1 MQNNSFRYDING
13 LRAYAVILVVLFHFG
28 ITGFAAGFIGVDIFF
43 VISGFLMTSI
53 VIKNLEKENFSLLNF
68 YLARGIRIVPALF
81 VVSTILLILGWFLL
95 LTVDYKALAKHTLS
109 SINFF
114 SNIVYWRESGY
125 FDTDSHNKALLHTW
139 SLSVEWQF
147 YLVFPIIVALLYKIK
162 KSRNFLLTFF
172 ILGIIISLILSIIIT
187 AKSASAGFF
196 LLPTRAWEMLAGGL
210 IFFIPKEK
218 VPYKKPLEFIGFFLI
233 AISCYIFSTNTL
245 WPGYNAILPV
255 LGAFLILLAH
265 QQDSIFTKGSV
276 FQWLGNNS
284 YSIYLWH
291 WPIVFFLHYFYK
303 NDDYIFITVGIIL
316 SIILGWLSYT
326 YIENPT
332 RKKLSK
338 LSTVKAYFLW
348 FLSISI
354 LSLILTIIF
363 KFDGIKNRFSNEIN
377 NISNT
382 INDFNPRRDECLG
395 KQDDSQLKKC
405 TYGSGP
411 LSLIVVGDSHASA
424 MLNGV
429 VNALPNN
436 TSLISFTISGC
447 PTVKNLKNINMPEYS
462 CGERVKDIIN
472 DIKTSYSTDIPVL
485 VINRANAIF
494 QGEPENDKSNQP
506 IRYINTPSLV
516 FDEKYYAQMR
526 NAYVDTLKDLSA
538 SHKVYITRP
547 TPEAKKEIPNL
558 AAKIFKYHLPTQ
570 DLTITWNEY
579 YERSKQA
586 WKAQDMAAQSSKN
599 IQIIDL
605 SKEFC
610 DKEKCYFTQ
619 NNLPLFHDDDHMS
632 WTASLKL
639 TPIFKKEIFDKK

>member
-1 MQNNSFRYDING
+1 MHNKNFRYDING

-28 ITGFAAGFIGVDIFF
+28 IIGFAAGFIGVDIFF

-53 VIKNLEKENFSLLNF
+53 VIKSLDKGNFSLLKF

-81 VVSTILLILGWFLL
+81 VVSTIVLILGWFLVL
-95 LTVDYKALAKHTLS
+95 PTDYKALAKHTLS

-114 SNIVYWRESGY
+114 SNIVYGRESSY

-172 ILGIIISLILSIIIT
+172 ILGTIISLILSIIIT
-187 AKSASAGFF
+187 AKNPSAGFF

-233 AISCYIFSTNTL
+233 AISCYIFSTDTL
-245 WPGYNAILPV
+245 WPSYNAILPV

-265 QQDSIFTKGSV
+265 QQNSIFTKGSV

-303 NDDYIFITVGIIL
+303 NDDYIFITAGIIL

-332 RKKLSK
+332 RKKLSN
-338 LSTVKAYFLW
+338 LSIVKAYFLW

-354 LSLILTIIF
+354 LSLISIMIF
-363 KFDGIKNRFSNEIN
+363 KFDGVKNRFSNEIN

-382 INDFNPRRDECLG
+382 INDINPRRDECLG

-405 TYGSGP
+405 TYGDGP

-429 VNALPNN
+429 INALPNN
-436 TSLISFTISGC
+436 TSLISFTIGGC
-447 PTVKNLKNINMPEYS
+447 PTVKNLKKTNMPEYS
-462 CGERVKDIIN
+462 CGERVKDIIY
-472 DIKTSYSTDIPVL
+472 DIKTNYSTDIPIL

-516 FDEKYYAQMR
+516 FDEEYYAQMR

-547 TPEAKKEIPNL
+547 TPEAKKEISNL

-586 WKAQDMAAQSSKN
+586 WKAQDMAAQSTKN

-605 SKEFC
+605 SREFC
-610 DKEKCYFTQ
+610 DNETCYFTQ
-619 NNLPLFHDDDHMS
+619 NNLPLFYDDDHMS

-639 TPIFKKEIFDKK
+639 APIFKKEIFDK

>member
-1 MQNNSFRYDING
+1 MHNKNFRYDING

-28 ITGFAAGFIGVDIFF
+28 IIGFAAGFIGVDIFF

-53 VIKNLEKENFSLLNF
+53 VIKSLDKGNFSLLKF

-81 VVSTILLILGWFLL
+81 VVSTIVLILGWFLVL
-95 LTVDYKALAKHTLS
+95 PTDYKALAKHTLS

-172 ILGIIISLILSIIIT
+172 ILGTIISLILSIIIT
-187 AKSASAGFF
+187 AKNPSAGFF

-233 AISCYIFSTNTL
+233 AISCYIFSTDTL
-245 WPGYNAILPV
+245 WPSYNAILPV

-265 QQDSIFTKGSV
+265 QQNSIFTKGSV

-303 NDDYIFITVGIIL
+303 NDDYIFITAGIIL

-332 RKKLSK
+332 RKKLSN
-338 LSTVKAYFLW
+338 LSIVKAYFLW
-348 FLSISI
+348 FLSISVV
-354 LSLILTIIF
+354 SLISIMIF

-382 INDFNPRRDECLG
+382 INDINPRRDECLG

-405 TYGSGP
+405 TYGDGP

-429 VNALPNN
+429 INALPNN

-447 PTVKNLKNINMPEYS
+447 PTVKNLKKTNMPEYS

-472 DIKTSYSTDIPVL
+472 DIKTNYSTDIPIL

-516 FDEKYYAQMR
+516 FDEEYYAQMR

-547 TPEAKKEIPNL
+547 TPEAKKEISNL

-586 WKAQDMAAQSSKN
+586 WKAQDMAAQSTKN

-605 SKEFC
+605 SREFC
-610 DKEKCYFTQ
+610 DNETCYFTQ
-619 NNLPLFHDDDHMS
+619 NNLPLFYDDDHMS

-639 TPIFKKEIFDKK
+639 APIFKKEIFDK

>member
-1 MQNNSFRYDING
+1 MHNKNFRYDING

-28 ITGFAAGFIGVDIFF
+28 IIGFAAGFIGVDIFF

-53 VIKNLEKENFSLLNF
+53 VIKSLDKGNFSLLKF

-81 VVSTILLILGWFLL
+81 VVSTIVLILGWFLVL
-95 LTVDYKALAKHTLS
+95 PTDYKALAKHTLS

-172 ILGIIISLILSIIIT
+172 ILGTIISLILSIIIT
-187 AKSASAGFF
+187 AKNPSAGFF

-233 AISCYIFSTNTL
+233 AISCYIFSTDTL
-245 WPGYNAILPV
+245 WPSYNAILPV

-265 QQDSIFTKGSV
+265 QQNSIFTKGSV

-303 NDDYIFITVGIIL
+303 NDDYIFITAGIIL

-332 RKKLSK
+332 RKKLSN
-338 LSTVKAYFLW
+338 LSIVKAYFLW

-354 LSLILTIIF
+354 LSLISIMIF
-363 KFDGIKNRFSNEIN
+363 KFDGVKNRFSNEIN

-382 INDFNPRRDECLG
+382 INDINPRRDECLG

-405 TYGSGP
+405 TYGDGP

-429 VNALPNN
+429 INALPNN

-447 PTVKNLKNINMPEYS
+447 PTVKNLKKTNMPEYS

-472 DIKTSYSTDIPVL
+472 DIKTNYSTDIPIL

-516 FDEKYYAQMR
+516 FDEEYYAQMR

-547 TPEAKKEIPNL
+547 TPEAKKEISNL

-570 DLTITWNEY
+570 DLSITWNEY

-586 WKAQDMAAQSSKN
+586 WKAQDMAAQSTKN

-605 SKEFC
+605 SREFC
-610 DKEKCYFTQ
+610 DNETCYFTQ
-619 NNLPLFHDDDHMS
+619 NNLPLFYDDDHMS

-639 TPIFKKEIFDKK
+639 APIFKKEIFDK

>member
-1 MQNNSFRYDING
+1 MHNKNFRYDING

-28 ITGFAAGFIGVDIFF
+28 IIGFAAGFIGVDIFF

-53 VIKNLEKENFSLLNF
+53 VIKSLDKGNFSLLKF

-81 VVSTILLILGWFLL
+81 VVSTIVLILGWFLVL
-95 LTVDYKALAKHTLS
+95 PTDYKALAKHTLS

-172 ILGIIISLILSIIIT
+172 ILGTIISLILSIIIT
-187 AKSASAGFF
+187 AKNPSAGFF

-233 AISCYIFSTNTL
+233 AISCYIFSTDTL
-245 WPGYNAILPV
+245 WPSYNAILPV

-265 QQDSIFTKGSV
+265 QQNSIFTKGSV

-303 NDDYIFITVGIIL
+303 NDDYIFITAGIIL

-332 RKKLSK
+332 RKKLSN
-338 LSTVKAYFLW
+338 LSIVKAYFLW

-354 LSLILTIIF
+354 LSLISIMIF
-363 KFDGIKNRFSNEIN
+363 KFDGVKNRFSNEIN

-382 INDFNPRRDECLG
+382 INDINPRRDECLG

-405 TYGSGP
+405 TYGDGP

-429 VNALPNN
+429 INALPNN

-447 PTVKNLKNINMPEYS
+447 PTVKNLKKTNMPEYS

-472 DIKTSYSTDIPVL
+472 DIKTNYSTDIPIL

-516 FDEKYYAQMR
+516 FDEEYYAQMR

-547 TPEAKKEIPNL
+547 TPEAKKEISNL
-558 AAKIFKYHLPTQ
+558 AAKIFKFHLPTQ

-586 WKAQDMAAQSSKN
+586 WKAQDMAAQSTKN

-605 SKEFC
+605 SREFC
-610 DKEKCYFTQ
+610 DNETCYFTQ
-619 NNLPLFHDDDHMS
+619 NNLPLFYDDDHMS

-639 TPIFKKEIFDKK
+639 APIFKKEIFDK

>member
-1 MQNNSFRYDING
+1 MHNKNFRYDING

-28 ITGFAAGFIGVDIFF
+28 IIGFAAGFIGVDIFF

-53 VIKNLEKENFSLLNF
+53 VIKSLDKGNFSLLKF

-81 VVSTILLILGWFLL
+81 VVNTIVLILGWFLVL
-95 LTVDYKALAKHTLS
+95 PTDYKALAKHTLS

-172 ILGIIISLILSIIIT
+172 ILGTIISLILSIIIT
-187 AKSASAGFF
+187 AKNPSAGFF

-233 AISCYIFSTNTL
+233 AISCYIFSTDTL
-245 WPGYNAILPV
+245 WPSYNAILPV

-265 QQDSIFTKGSV
+265 QQNSIFTKGSV

-303 NDDYIFITVGIIL
+303 NDDYIFITAGIIL

-332 RKKLSK
+332 RKKLSN
-338 LSTVKAYFLW
+338 LSIVKAYFLW

-354 LSLILTIIF
+354 LSLISIMIF
-363 KFDGIKNRFSNEIN
+363 KFDGVKNRFSNEIN

-382 INDFNPRRDECLG
+382 INDINPRRDECLG

-405 TYGSGP
+405 TYGDGP

-429 VNALPNN
+429 INALPNN

-447 PTVKNLKNINMPEYS
+447 PTVKNLKKTNMPEYS

-472 DIKTSYSTDIPVL
+472 DIKTNYSTDIPIL

-516 FDEKYYAQMR
+516 FDEEYYAQMR

-547 TPEAKKEIPNL
+547 TPEAKKEISNL

-586 WKAQDMAAQSSKN
+586 WKAQDMAAQSTKN

-605 SKEFC
+605 SREFC
-610 DKEKCYFTQ
+610 DNETCYFTQ
-619 NNLPLFHDDDHMS
+619 NNLPLFYDDDHMS

-639 TPIFKKEIFDKK
+639 APIFKKEIFDK

>member
-1 MQNNSFRYDING
+1 MHNKNFRYDING

-28 ITGFAAGFIGVDIFF
+28 IIGFAAGFIGVDIFF

-53 VIKNLEKENFSLLNF
+53 VIKSLDKGNFSLLKF

-81 VVSTILLILGWFLL
+81 VVSTIVLILGWFLVL
-95 LTVDYKALAKHTLS
+95 PTDYKALAKHTLS

-172 ILGIIISLILSIIIT
+172 ILGTIISLILSIIIT
-187 AKSASAGFF
+187 AKNPSAGFF

-233 AISCYIFSTNTL
+233 AISCYIFSTDTL
-245 WPGYNAILPV
+245 WPSYNAILPV

-265 QQDSIFTKGSV
+265 QQNSIFTKGSV

-284 YSIYLWH
+284 YSISLWH

-303 NDDYIFITVGIIL
+303 NDDYIFITAGIIL

-332 RKKLSK
+332 RKKLSN
-338 LSTVKAYFLW
+338 LSIVKAYFLW

-354 LSLILTIIF
+354 LSLISIMIF
-363 KFDGIKNRFSNEIN
+363 KFDGVKNRFSNEIN

-382 INDFNPRRDECLG
+382 INDINPRRDECLG

-405 TYGSGP
+405 TYGDGP

-429 VNALPNN
+429 INALPNN

-447 PTVKNLKNINMPEYS
+447 PTVKNLKKTNMPEYS

-472 DIKTSYSTDIPVL
+472 DIKTNYSTDIPIL

-516 FDEKYYAQMR
+516 FDEEYYAQMR

-547 TPEAKKEIPNL
+547 TPEAKKEISNL

-586 WKAQDMAAQSSKN
+586 WKAQDMAAQSTKN

-605 SKEFC
+605 SREFC
-610 DKEKCYFTQ
+610 DNETCYFTQ
-619 NNLPLFHDDDHMS
+619 NNLPLFYDDDHMS

-639 TPIFKKEIFDKK
+639 APIFKKEIFDK

>member
-1 MQNNSFRYDING
+1 MHNKNFRYDING

-28 ITGFAAGFIGVDIFF
+28 IIGFAAGFIGVDIFF

-53 VIKNLEKENFSLLNF
+53 VIKSLDKGNFSLLKF

-81 VVSTILLILGWFLL
+81 VVSTIVLILGWFLVL
-95 LTVDYKALAKHTLS
+95 PTDYKALAKHTLS

-114 SNIVYWRESGY
+114 SNIVYWRESSY

-172 ILGIIISLILSIIIT
+172 ILGTIISLILSIIIT
-187 AKSASAGFF
+187 AKNPSAGFF

-233 AISCYIFSTNTL
+233 AISCYIFSTDTL
-245 WPGYNAILPV
+245 WPSYNAILPV

-265 QQDSIFTKGSV
+265 QQNSIFTKGSV

-303 NDDYIFITVGIIL
+303 NDDYIFITAGIIL

-332 RKKLSK
+332 RKKLSN
-338 LSTVKAYFLW
+338 LSIVKAYFLW

-354 LSLILTIIF
+354 LSLISIMIF
-363 KFDGIKNRFSNEIN
+363 KFDGVKNRFSNEIN

-382 INDFNPRRDECLG
+382 INDINPRRDECLG

-405 TYGSGP
+405 TYGDGP

-429 VNALPNN
+429 INALPNN

-447 PTVKNLKNINMPEYS
+447 PTVKNLKKTNMPEYS
-462 CGERVKDIIN
+462 CGERVKDIIY
-472 DIKTSYSTDIPVL
+472 DIKTNYSTDIPIL

-516 FDEKYYAQMR
+516 FDEEYYAQMR

-547 TPEAKKEIPNL
+547 TPEAKKEISNL

-586 WKAQDMAAQSSKN
+586 WKAQDMAAQSTKN

-605 SKEFC
+605 SREFC
-610 DKEKCYFTQ
+610 DNETCYFTQ
-619 NNLPLFHDDDHMS
+619 NNLPLFYDDDHMS

-639 TPIFKKEIFDKK
+639 APIFKKEIFDK

>member
-1 MQNNSFRYDING
+1 MHNKNFRYDING

-28 ITGFAAGFIGVDIFF
+28 IIGFAAGFIGVDIFF

-53 VIKNLEKENFSLLNF
+53 VIKSLDKGNFSLLKF

-81 VVSTILLILGWFLL
+81 VVSTIVLILGWFLVL
-95 LTVDYKALAKHTLS
+95 PTDYKALAKHTLS

-114 SNIVYWRESGY
+114 SNIVYWRESSY

-172 ILGIIISLILSIIIT
+172 ILGTIISLILSIIIT
-187 AKSASAGFF
+187 AKNPSAGFF

-233 AISCYIFSTNTL
+233 AISCYIFSTDTL
-245 WPGYNAILPV
+245 WPSYNAILPV

-265 QQDSIFTKGSV
+265 QQNSIFTKGSV

-303 NDDYIFITVGIIL
+303 NDDYIFITAGIIL

-332 RKKLSK
+332 RKKLSN
-338 LSTVKAYFLW
+338 LSIVKAYFLW

-354 LSLILTIIF
+354 LSLISIMIF
-363 KFDGIKNRFSNEIN
+363 KFDGVKNRFSNEIN

-382 INDFNPRRDECLG
+382 INDINPRRDECLG

-405 TYGSGP
+405 TYGDGP

-429 VNALPNN
+429 INAQPNN
-436 TSLISFTISGC
+436 TSLISFTIGGC
-447 PTVKNLKNINMPEYS
+447 PTVKNLKKTNMPEYS
-462 CGERVKDIIN
+462 CGERVKDIIY
-472 DIKTSYSTDIPVL
+472 DIKTNYSTDIPIL

-516 FDEKYYAQMR
+516 FDEEYYAQMR

-547 TPEAKKEIPNL
+547 TPEAKKEISNL

-586 WKAQDMAAQSSKN
+586 WKAQDMAAQSTKN

-605 SKEFC
+605 SREFC
-610 DKEKCYFTQ
+610 DNETCYFTQ
-619 NNLPLFHDDDHMS
+619 NNLPLFYDDDHMS

-639 TPIFKKEIFDKK
+639 APIFKKEIFDK

>member
-1 MQNNSFRYDING
+1 MHNKNFRYDING

-28 ITGFAAGFIGVDIFF
+28 IIGFAAGFIGVDIFF

-53 VIKNLEKENFSLLNF
+53 VIKSLDKGNFSLLKF

-81 VVSTILLILGWFLL
+81 VVSTIVLILGWFLVL
-95 LTVDYKALAKHTLS
+95 PTDYKALAKHTLS

-162 KSRNFLLTFF
+162 KSRNFLLIFF
-172 ILGIIISLILSIIIT
+172 ILGTIISLILSIIIT
-187 AKSASAGFF
+187 AKNPSAGFF

-233 AISCYIFSTNTL
+233 AISCYIFSTDTL
-245 WPGYNAILPV
+245 WPSYNAILPV

-265 QQDSIFTKGSV
+265 QQNSIFTKGSV

-303 NDDYIFITVGIIL
+303 NDDYIFITAGIIL

-332 RKKLSK
+332 RKKLSN
-338 LSTVKAYFLW
+338 LSIVKSYFLW

-354 LSLILTIIF
+354 LSLISIMIF
-363 KFDGIKNRFSNEIN
+363 KFDGVKNRFSNEIN

-382 INDFNPRRDECLG
+382 INDINPRRDECLG

-405 TYGSGP
+405 TYGDGP

-429 VNALPNN
+429 INALPNN

-447 PTVKNLKNINMPEYS
+447 PTVKNLKKTNMPEYS

-472 DIKTSYSTDIPVL
+472 DIKTNYSTDIPIL

-516 FDEKYYAQMR
+516 FDEEYYAQMR

-547 TPEAKKEIPNL
+547 TPEAKKEISNL

-586 WKAQDMAAQSSKN
+586 WKAQDMAAQSTKN

-605 SKEFC
+605 SREFC
-610 DKEKCYFTQ
+610 DNETCYFTQ
-619 NNLPLFHDDDHMS
+619 NNLPLFYDDDHMS

-639 TPIFKKEIFDKK
+639 APIFKKEIFDK

>member
-1 MQNNSFRYDING
+1 MHNKNFRYDING

-28 ITGFAAGFIGVDIFF
+28 IIGFAAGFIGVDIFF

-53 VIKNLEKENFSLLNF
+53 VIKSLDKGNFSLLKF

-81 VVSTILLILGWFLL
+81 VVSTIVLILGWFLVL
-95 LTVDYKALAKHTLS
+95 PTDYKALAKHTLS

-114 SNIVYWRESGY
+114 SNIVYWRESSY

-172 ILGIIISLILSIIIT
+172 ILGTIISLILSIIIT
-187 AKSASAGFF
+187 AKNPSAGFF

-233 AISCYIFSTNTL
+233 AISCYIFSTDTL
-245 WPGYNAILPV
+245 WPSYNAILPV

-265 QQDSIFTKGSV
+265 QQNSIFTKGSV

-303 NDDYIFITVGIIL
+303 NDDYIFITAGIIL

-332 RKKLSK
+332 RKKLSN
-338 LSTVKAYFLW
+338 LSIVKAYFLW

-354 LSLILTIIF
+354 LSLISIMIF
-363 KFDGIKNRFSNEIN
+363 KFDGVKNRFSNEIN
-377 NISNT
+377 NIINT
-382 INDFNPRRDECLG
+382 INDINPRRDECLG

-405 TYGSGP
+405 TYGDGP

-429 VNALPNN
+429 INALPNN
-436 TSLISFTISGC
+436 TSLISFTIGGC
-447 PTVKNLKNINMPEYS
+447 PTVKNLKKTNMPEYS
-462 CGERVKDIIN
+462 CGERVKDIIY
-472 DIKTSYSTDIPVL
+472 DIKTNYSTDIPIL

-516 FDEKYYAQMR
+516 FDEEYYAQMR

-547 TPEAKKEIPNL
+547 TPEAKKEISNL

-586 WKAQDMAAQSSKN
+586 WKAQDMAAQSTKN

-605 SKEFC
+605 SREFC
-610 DKEKCYFTQ
+610 DNETCYFTQ
-619 NNLPLFHDDDHMS
+619 NNLPLFYDDDHMS

-639 TPIFKKEIFDKK
+639 APIFKKEIFDK

>member
-1 MQNNSFRYDING
+1 MQNSNFRYDING

-28 ITGFAAGFIGVDIFF
+28 ILGFSAGFIGVDIFF

-53 VIKNLEKENFSLLNF
+53 VIKSLERGDFSLLNF

-81 VVSTILLILGWFLL
+81 IVSTIVLILGWFFLL
-95 LTVDYKALAKHTLS
+95 PTDYKALAKHTLS

-147 YLVFPIIVALLYKIK
+147 YVVFPIIVALLYKIK

-172 ILGIIISLILSIIIT
+172 ILGTIISLILSIIIT
-187 AKSASAGFF
+187 AKSPSAGFF

-245 WPGYNAILPV
+245 WPSYNAILPV

-303 NDDYIFITVGIIL
+303 NDDYIFITAGIIL

-348 FLSISI
+348 FLSISV
-354 LSLILTIIF
+354 LSLISIMIF

-382 INDFNPRRDECLG
+382 VNDLNPRRDECLG

-447 PTVKNLKNINMPEYS
+447 PTVKNLKKINMPEYS

-472 DIKTSYSTDIPVL
+472 DIKTSYSTDIPIL

-494 QGEPENDKSNQP
+494 QGEPENDISNQP
-506 IRYINTPSLV
+506 IIYINTPSLV

-586 WKAQDMAAQSSKN
+586 WKAQDVAAQSSKK

-639 TPIFKKEIFDKK
+639 TTIFKKEIFDKK

>member
-1 MQNNSFRYDING
+1 MHNKNFRYDING

-28 ITGFAAGFIGVDIFF
+28 ITGFAVGFIGVDIFF

-53 VIKNLEKENFSLLNF
+53 VIKGLERGNFSLLNF

-81 VVSTILLILGWFLL
+81 VVSTIILILGWFFLL
-95 LTVDYKALAKHTLS
+95 PADYKALAKHTLS

-147 YLVFPIIVALLYKIK
+147 YLVFPIIVSLIYKIK
-162 KSRNFLLTFF
+162 RSRRFMLSFLILGTILSF
-172 ILGIIISLILSIIIT
+172 ILSVIIT
-187 AKSASAGFF
+187 AKNPSAGFF
-196 LLPTRAWEMLAGGL
+196 LLPTRAWEMLLGGL

-218 VPYKKPLEFIGFFLI
+218 VQCKKSLEIIGFLI
-233 AISCYIFSTNTL
+233 IGISCYIFSTNTL
-245 WPGYNAILPV
+245 WPSYNAILPA

-265 QQDSIFTKGSV
+265 QQNSIFTKGSI

-303 NDDYIFITVGIIL
+303 NDDYVFIIL
-316 SIILGWLSYT
+316 GIMSSIILGWISYT
-326 YIENPT
+326 YIENPI
-332 RKKLSK
+332 RKNLSN
-338 LSTVKAYFLW
+338 LSRLKAYIVW
-348 FLSISI
+348 FLSIAVLSFICI
-354 LSLILTIIF
+354 LIF
-363 KFDGIKNRFSNEIN
+363 KYDGVKNRFSNEIN
-377 NISNT
+377 NI
-382 INDFNPRRDECLG
+382 INYTNDINPRRDECLG
-395 KQDDSQLKKC
+395 KQDDSQVKKC
-405 TYGSGP
+405 TYGNGP

-429 VNALPNN
+429 ISSLPNN

-447 PTVKNLKNINMPEYS
+447 PTVKNLKKTNMPEYS

-472 DIKTSYSTDIPVL
+472 DVKANYSTDIPIL

-494 QGEPENDKSNQP
+494 KGEPENDKSDQP
-506 IRYINTPSLV
+506 IRYINSPSLE
-516 FDEKYYAQMR
+516 FNEDYYVQMR
-526 NAYVDTLKDLSA
+526 NAYIDTLKDLA
-538 SHKVYITRP
+538 TSHKVYITRP
-547 TPEAKKEIPNL
+547 TPEAKKEISNL
-558 AAKIFKYHLPTQ
+558 TAKILRYQLPTK
-570 DLTITWNEY
+570 DLTITWKEY
-579 YERSKQA
+579 YERSKQT
-586 WKAQDMAAQSSKN
+586 WNAQDMAAQSSKN

-610 DKEKCYFTQ
+610 DKKTCYFTQ
-619 NNLPLFHDDDHMS
+619 NNLPLFYDDDHMS

-639 TPIFKKEIFDKK
+639 THIFKKEIFGN

>member
-1 MQNNSFRYDING
+1 MHNKNFRYDING

-28 ITGFAAGFIGVDIFF
+28 IIGFAAGFIGVDIFF

-53 VIKNLEKENFSLLNF
+53 VIKSLDKGNFSLLKF

-81 VVSTILLILGWFLL
+81 VVSTIVLILGWFLVL
-95 LTVDYKALAKHTLS
+95 PTDYKALAKHTLS

-172 ILGIIISLILSIIIT
+172 ILGTIISLILSIIIT
-187 AKSASAGFF
+187 AKNPSAGFF

-233 AISCYIFSTNTL
+233 AISCYIFSTDTL
-245 WPGYNAILPV
+245 WPSYNAILPV

-265 QQDSIFTKGSV
+265 QQNSIFTKGSV

-332 RKKLSK
+332 RKKLSN
-338 LSTVKAYFLW
+338 LSIVKAYFLW

-354 LSLILTIIF
+354 LSLISIMIF
-363 KFDGIKNRFSNEIN
+363 KFDGVKNRFSNEIN

-382 INDFNPRRDECLG
+382 INDINPRRDECLG

-405 TYGSGP
+405 TYGDGP

-429 VNALPNN
+429 INALPNN

-447 PTVKNLKNINMPEYS
+447 PTVKNLKKTNMPEYS

-472 DIKTSYSTDIPVL
+472 DIKTNYSTDIPIL

-516 FDEKYYAQMR
+516 FDEEYYAQMR

-547 TPEAKKEIPNL
+547 TPEAKKEISNL

-586 WKAQDMAAQSSKN
+586 WKAQDMAAQSTKN

-605 SKEFC
+605 SREFC
-610 DKEKCYFTQ
+610 DNETCYFTQ
-619 NNLPLFHDDDHMS
+619 NNLPLFYDDDHMS

-639 TPIFKKEIFDKK
+639 APIFKKEIFDK

>member
-1 MQNNSFRYDING
+1 MHNKNFRYDING

-28 ITGFAAGFIGVDIFF
+28 IIGFAAGFIGVDIFF

-53 VIKNLEKENFSLLNF
+53 VIKSLDKGNFSLLKF

-81 VVSTILLILGWFLL
+81 VVSTIVLILGWFLVL
-95 LTVDYKALAKHTLS
+95 PTDYKALAKHTLS

-172 ILGIIISLILSIIIT
+172 ILGTIISLILSIIIT
-187 AKSASAGFF
+187 AKNPSAGFF

-233 AISCYIFSTNTL
+233 AISCYIFSTDTL
-245 WPGYNAILPV
+245 WPSYNAILPV

-265 QQDSIFTKGSV
+265 QQNSIFTKGSV

-303 NDDYIFITVGIIL
+303 NDDYIFITAGIIL

-332 RKKLSK
+332 RKKLSN
-338 LSTVKAYFLW
+338 LSIVKAYFLW

-354 LSLILTIIF
+354 LSLISIMIF
-363 KFDGIKNRFSNEIN
+363 KFDGVKNRFSNEIN

-382 INDFNPRRDECLG
+382 INDINPRRDECLG

-405 TYGSGP
+405 TYGDGP

-429 VNALPNN
+429 INALPNN

-447 PTVKNLKNINMPEYS
+447 PTVKNLKKTNMPEYS

-472 DIKTSYSTDIPVL
+472 DIKTNYSTDIPIL

-516 FDEKYYAQMR
+516 FDEEYYAQMR

-547 TPEAKKEIPNL
+547 TPEAKKEISNL

-586 WKAQDMAAQSSKN
+586 WKAQDMAAQSTKN

-605 SKEFC
+605 SREFC
-610 DKEKCYFTQ
+610 DNETCYFTQ
-619 NNLPLFHDDDHMS
+619 NNLPLFYDDDHMS
-632 WTASLKL
+632 WTASLK
-639 TPIFKKEIFDKK
+639 

>member
-1 MQNNSFRYDING
+1 MQNSNFRYDING

-28 ITGFAAGFIGVDIFF
+28 IFGFSAGFIGVDIFF

-53 VIKNLEKENFSLLNF
+53 VVKSLERGDFSLLNF
-68 YLARGIRIVPALF
+68 YLARAIRILPALF
-81 VVSTILLILGWFLL
+81 VVSTIVLVLGWFFLL
-95 LTVDYKALAKHTLS
+95 PTDYKALAKHTLS

-147 YLVFPIIVALLYKIK
+147 YLVFPIIVALIYKIK
-162 KSRNFLLTFF
+162 KSRKFLLAFI
-172 ILGIIISLILSIIIT
+172 ILGTILSFTLSIIIT
-187 AKSASAGFF
+187 AKNPSAGFF
-196 LLPTRAWEMLAGGL
+196 LLPTRAWEMLIGGL
-210 IFFIPKEK
+210 IFFVPKEK
-218 VPYKKPLEFIGFFLI
+218 VPYKKPLEFIGFSLI

-245 WPGYNAILPV
+245 WPSYNAILPA

-265 QQDSIFTKGSV
+265 QQNSIFTKGSV
-276 FQWLGNNS
+276 FQWLGNTS

-303 NDDYIFITVGIIL
+303 NDDYIFIISGIAL
-316 SIILGWLSYT
+316 SIILGWISYT

-332 RKKLSK
+332 RKKLSNFSK
-338 LSTVKAYFLW
+338 IKSYIVW
-348 FLSISI
+348 ILSITTF
-354 LSLILTIIF
+354 SLISIIIF
-363 KFDGIKNRFSNEIN
+363 KFDGVKNRFSDEIN
-377 NISNT
+377 NISNS
-382 INDFNPRRDECLG
+382 INDINPRRDECLG
-395 KQDDSQLKKC
+395 KQNDSQLKKC
-405 TYGSGP
+405 TYGNGP

-429 VNALPNN
+429 INALPHD

-447 PTVKNLKNINMPEYS
+447 PTVKNLKKTNMPEYT
-462 CGERVKDIIN
+462 CGERVKDIIY
-472 DIKTSYSTDIPVL
+472 DVKTNYSTDIPVL

-494 QGEPENDKSNQP
+494 QGEPENDKSDKP
-506 IRYINTPSLV
+506 IRYINSPSIE
-516 FDEKYYAQMR
+516 FDEEYYAQMR
-526 NAYVDTLKDLSA
+526 DAYIDTLIDLSE

-547 TPEAKKEIPNL
+547 TPEAKQAISNL
-558 AAKIFKYHLPTQ
+558 TAKIVKYQLSTEQ
-570 DLTITWNEY
+570 LNISWDEY
-579 YERSKQA
+579 YERSEQT
-586 WKAQDMAAQSSKN
+586 WKAQDMAVQSSKN

-610 DKEKCYFTQ
+610 DGKTCYFTQ
-619 NNLPLFHDDDHMS
+619 NNLPLFYDDDHMS

-639 TPIFKKEIFDKK
+639 ANIFKKEIFGN

>member
-1 MQNNSFRYDING
+1 MHNKNFRYDING

-28 ITGFAAGFIGVDIFF
+28 IIGFAAGFIGVDIFF

-53 VIKNLEKENFSLLNF
+53 VIKSLDKGNFSLLKF

-81 VVSTILLILGWFLL
+81 VVSTIVLILGWFLVL
-95 LTVDYKALAKHTLS
+95 PTDYKALAKHTLS

-172 ILGIIISLILSIIIT
+172 ILGTIISLILSIIIT
-187 AKSASAGFF
+187 AKNPSAGFF

-233 AISCYIFSTNTL
+233 AISCYIFSTDTL
-245 WPGYNAILPV
+245 WPSYNAILPV

-265 QQDSIFTKGSV
+265 QQNSIFTKGSV

-303 NDDYIFITVGIIL
+303 NDDYIFITAGIIL

-332 RKKLSK
+332 RKKLSN
-338 LSTVKAYFLW
+338 LSIVKAYFLW

-354 LSLILTIIF
+354 LSLISIMIF
-363 KFDGIKNRFSNEIN
+363 KFDGVKNRFSNEIN

-382 INDFNPRRDECLG
+382 INDINPRRDECLG

-405 TYGSGP
+405 TYGDGP

-429 VNALPNN
+429 INALPNN

-447 PTVKNLKNINMPEYS
+447 PTVKNLKKTNMPEYS

-472 DIKTSYSTDIPVL
+472 DIKTNYSTDIPIL

-516 FDEKYYAQMR
+516 FDEEYYAQMR

-547 TPEAKKEIPNL
+547 TPEAKKEISNL

-639 TPIFKKEIFDKK
+639 APIFKKEIFDK

>member
-1 MQNNSFRYDING
+1 MHNKNFRYDING

-28 ITGFAAGFIGVDIFF
+28 ITGFATGFIGVDIFF

-53 VIKNLEKENFSLLNF
+53 VIKGLEKGNFSLLNF

-81 VVSTILLILGWFLL
+81 VVSTIVIILGWFLVL
-95 LTVDYKALAKHTLS
+95 PTDYKALAKHTFS

-172 ILGIIISLILSIIIT
+172 ILGVIISLILSIIIT
-187 AKSASAGFF
+187 AKSPSAGFF

-245 WPGYNAILPV
+245 WPSYNAILPV

-303 NDDYIFITVGIIL
+303 NDDYVFIISGIVL

-332 RKKLSK
+332 RKKLSN
-338 LSTVKAYFLW
+338 LSKVKAYLLW
-348 FLSISI
+348 ISAISI
-354 LSLILTIIF
+354 LSTISIFIF
-363 KFDGIKNRFSNEIN
+363 KLDGVKDRFSTKIQ
-377 NISNT
+377 NITNVT
-382 INDFNPRRDECLG
+382 YDLNPRRKECHGELNGVEIKSCIYG
-395 KQDDSQLKKC
+395 K
-405 TYGSGP
+405 GP
-411 LSLIVVGDSHASA
+411 TNLIVLGDSHADG
-424 MLNGV
+424 MLNSV
-429 VNALPNN
+429 IHALPLN
-436 TSLISFTISGC
+436 TSLIAFTIDGC
-447 PTVKNLKNINMPEYS
+447 QNVLGLKKTNASNYYCGLRVQKILNIIHQDY
-462 CGERVKDIIN
+462 KDIPI
-472 DIKTSYSTDIPVL
+472 L
-485 VINRANAIF
+485 VINR
-494 QGEPENDKSNQP
+494 SN
-506 IRYINTPSLV
+506 TV
-516 FDEKYYAQMR
+516 FNGVLGDTKPEKYVQNIYESFSRKYQHEMR
-526 NAYVDTLKDLSA
+526 TAYLATYKELS
-538 SHKVYITRP
+538 KQNPVFVTTP
-547 TPEAKKEIPNL
+547 TPEAHAHIPTATAKFELYGLSENL
-558 AAKIFKYHLPTQ
+558 LKIPVSEYFSRSEASLETQNIAHQKYGV
-570 DLTITWNEY
+570 N
-579 YERSKQA
+579 
-586 WKAQDMAAQSSKN
+586 
-599 IQIIDL
+599 IIDL

-610 DKEKCYFTQ
+610 DENFCYFTQ
-619 NNLPLFHDDDHMS
+619 NGIPIFYDDDHMS
-632 WTASLKL
+632 WQASLML
-639 TPIFKKEIFDKK
+639 TPLFKKEIFGKK

>member
-1 MQNNSFRYDING
+1 MHNKNFRYDING

-28 ITGFAAGFIGVDIFF
+28 IIGFAAGFIGVDIFF

-53 VIKNLEKENFSLLNF
+53 VIKSLDKGNFSLLKF

-81 VVSTILLILGWFLL
+81 VVSTIVLILGWFLVL
-95 LTVDYKALAKHTLS
+95 PTDYKALAKHTLS

-172 ILGIIISLILSIIIT
+172 ILGTIISLILSIIIT
-187 AKSASAGFF
+187 AKNPSAGFF

-233 AISCYIFSTNTL
+233 AISCYIFSTDTL
-245 WPGYNAILPV
+245 WPSYNAILPV

-265 QQDSIFTKGSV
+265 QQNSIFTKGSV

-303 NDDYIFITVGIIL
+303 NDDYIFITAGIIL

-332 RKKLSK
+332 RKKLSN
-338 LSTVKAYFLW
+338 LSIVKAYFLW

-354 LSLILTIIF
+354 LSLISIMIF
-363 KFDGIKNRFSNEIN
+363 KFDGVKNRFSNEIN

-382 INDFNPRRDECLG
+382 INDINPRRDECLG

-405 TYGSGP
+405 TYGDGP

-429 VNALPNN
+429 INALPNN

-447 PTVKNLKNINMPEYS
+447 PTVKNLKKTNMPEYS

-472 DIKTSYSTDIPVL
+472 DIKTNYSTDIPIL

-516 FDEKYYAQMR
+516 FDEEYYAQMR

-547 TPEAKKEIPNL
+547 TPEAKKEISNR
-558 AAKIFKYHLPTQ
+558 
-570 DLTITWNEY
+570 NNS
-579 YERSKQA
+579 RS
-586 WKAQDMAAQSSKN
+586 
-599 IQIIDL
+599 
-605 SKEFC
+605 
-610 DKEKCYFTQ
+610 
-619 NNLPLFHDDDHMS
+619 
-632 WTASLKL
+632 
-639 TPIFKKEIFDKK
+639 

>member
-1 MQNNSFRYDING
+1 MHNKNFRYDING

-28 ITGFAAGFIGVDIFF
+28 IIGFAAGFIGVDIFF

-53 VIKNLEKENFSLLNF
+53 VIKSLDKGNFSLLKF

-81 VVSTILLILGWFLL
+81 VVSTIVLILGWFLVL
-95 LTVDYKALAKHTLS
+95 PTDYKALAKHTLS

-172 ILGIIISLILSIIIT
+172 ILGTIISLILSIIIT
-187 AKSASAGFF
+187 AKNPSAGFF

-233 AISCYIFSTNTL
+233 AISCYIFSTDTL
-245 WPGYNAILPV
+245 WPSYNAILPV

-265 QQDSIFTKGSV
+265 QQNSIFTKGSV

-303 NDDYIFITVGIIL
+303 NDDYIFITAGIIL

-332 RKKLSK
+332 RKKLSN
-338 LSTVKAYFLW
+338 LSMVKAYFLW

-354 LSLILTIIF
+354 LSLISIMIF
-363 KFDGIKNRFSNEIN
+363 KFDGVKNRFSNEIN

-382 INDFNPRRDECLG
+382 INDINPRRDECLG

-405 TYGSGP
+405 TYGDGP

-429 VNALPNN
+429 INALPNN

-447 PTVKNLKNINMPEYS
+447 PTVKNLKKTNMPEYS

-472 DIKTSYSTDIPVL
+472 DIKTNYSTDIPIL

-516 FDEKYYAQMR
+516 FDDEYYAQMR

-547 TPEAKKEIPNL
+547 TPEAKKEISNL

-586 WKAQDMAAQSSKN
+586 WKAQDMAAQSTKN

-605 SKEFC
+605 SREFC
-610 DKEKCYFTQ
+610 DNETCYFTQ
-619 NNLPLFHDDDHMS
+619 NNLPLFYDDDHMS

-639 TPIFKKEIFDKK
+639 APIFKKEIFDK

>member
-1 MQNNSFRYDING
+1 MHNKNFRYDING

-28 ITGFAAGFIGVDIFF
+28 IIGFAAGFIGVDIFF

-53 VIKNLEKENFSLLNF
+53 VIKSLDKGNFSLLKF

-81 VVSTILLILGWFLL
+81 VVSTIVLILGWFLVL
-95 LTVDYKALAKHTLS
+95 PTDYKALAKHTLS

-114 SNIVYWRESGY
+114 SNIVYWRESSY

-172 ILGIIISLILSIIIT
+172 ILGTIISLILSIIIT
-187 AKSASAGFF
+187 AKNPSAGFF

-233 AISCYIFSTNTL
+233 AISCYIFSTDTL
-245 WPGYNAILPV
+245 WPSYNAILPV

-265 QQDSIFTKGSV
+265 QQNSIFTKGSV

-303 NDDYIFITVGIIL
+303 NDDYIFITAGIIL

-332 RKKLSK
+332 RKKLSN
-338 LSTVKAYFLW
+338 LSIVKAYFLW

-354 LSLILTIIF
+354 LSLISIMIF
-363 KFDGIKNRFSNEIN
+363 KFDGVKNRFSNEIN

-382 INDFNPRRDECLG
+382 INDINPRRDECLG

-405 TYGSGP
+405 TYGDGP

-429 VNALPNN
+429 INALPNN
-436 TSLISFTISGC
+436 TSLISFTIGGC
-447 PTVKNLKNINMPEYS
+447 PTVKNLKKTNMPEYS
-462 CGERVKDIIN
+462 CGERVKDIIY
-472 DIKTSYSTDIPVL
+472 DIKTNYSTDIPIL

-516 FDEKYYAQMR
+516 FDEEYYAQMR

-547 TPEAKKEIPNL
+547 TPEAKKEISNL

-586 WKAQDMAAQSSKN
+586 WKAQDMAAQSTKN

-605 SKEFC
+605 SREFC
-610 DKEKCYFTQ
+610 DNETCYFTQ
-619 NNLPLFHDDDHMS
+619 NNLPLFYDDDHMS

-639 TPIFKKEIFDKK
+639 APIFKKEIFDK

>member
-1 MQNNSFRYDING
+1 MHNKNFRYDING

-28 ITGFAAGFIGVDIFF
+28 IIGFAAGFIGVDIFF

-53 VIKNLEKENFSLLNF
+53 VIKSLDKGNFSLLKF

-81 VVSTILLILGWFLL
+81 VVSTIVLILGWFLVL
-95 LTVDYKALAKHTLS
+95 PTDYKALAKHTLS

-114 SNIVYWRESGY
+114 SNIVYWRESSY

-172 ILGIIISLILSIIIT
+172 ILLTIISLILSIIIT
-187 AKSASAGFF
+187 AKNPSAGFF

-233 AISCYIFSTNTL
+233 AISCYIFSTDTL
-245 WPGYNAILPV
+245 WPSYNAILPV

-265 QQDSIFTKGSV
+265 QQNSIFTKGSV

-303 NDDYIFITVGIIL
+303 NDDYIFITAGIIL

-332 RKKLSK
+332 RKKLSN
-338 LSTVKAYFLW
+338 LSIVKAYFLW

-354 LSLILTIIF
+354 LSLISIMIF
-363 KFDGIKNRFSNEIN
+363 KFDGVKNRFSNEIN

-382 INDFNPRRDECLG
+382 INDINPRRDECLG

-405 TYGSGP
+405 TYGDGP

-429 VNALPNN
+429 INALPNN
-436 TSLISFTISGC
+436 TSLISFTIGGC
-447 PTVKNLKNINMPEYS
+447 PTVKNLKKTNMPEYS
-462 CGERVKDIIN
+462 CGERVKDIIY
-472 DIKTSYSTDIPVL
+472 DIKTNYSTDIPIL

-516 FDEKYYAQMR
+516 FDEEYYAQMR

-547 TPEAKKEIPNL
+547 TPEAKKEISNL

-586 WKAQDMAAQSSKN
+586 WKAQDMAAQSTKN

-605 SKEFC
+605 SREFC
-610 DKEKCYFTQ
+610 DNETCYFTQ
-619 NNLPLFHDDDHMS
+619 NNLPLFYDDDHMS

-639 TPIFKKEIFDKK
+639 APIFKKEIFDK

>member
-1 MQNNSFRYDING
+1 MHNKNFRYDING

-28 ITGFAAGFIGVDIFF
+28 IIGFAAGFIGVDIFF

-53 VIKNLEKENFSLLNF
+53 VIKSLDKGNFSLLKF

-81 VVSTILLILGWFLL
+81 VVSTIVLILGWFLVL
-95 LTVDYKALAKHTLS
+95 PTDYKALAKHTLS

-172 ILGIIISLILSIIIT
+172 ILGTIISLILSIIIT
-187 AKSASAGFF
+187 AKNPSAGFF

-233 AISCYIFSTNTL
+233 AISCYIFSTDTL
-245 WPGYNAILPV
+245 WPSYNAILPV

-265 QQDSIFTKGSV
+265 QQNSIFTKGSV

-303 NDDYIFITVGIIL
+303 NDDYIFITAGIIL

-332 RKKLSK
+332 RKKLSN
-338 LSTVKAYFLW
+338 LSIVKAYFLW

-354 LSLILTIIF
+354 LSLISIMIF
-363 KFDGIKNRFSNEIN
+363 KFDGVKNRFSNEIN

-382 INDFNPRRDECLG
+382 INDINPRRDECLG

-405 TYGSGP
+405 TYGDGP

-429 VNALPNN
+429 INALPNN

-447 PTVKNLKNINMPEYS
+447 PTVKNLKKTNMPEYS

-472 DIKTSYSTDIPVL
+472 DIKTNYSTDIPIL

-516 FDEKYYAQMR
+516 FDEEYYAQMR
-526 NAYVDTLKDLSA
+526 NAYVDTLKDIL
-538 SHKVYITRP
+538 
-547 TPEAKKEIPNL
+547 
-558 AAKIFKYHLPTQ
+558 KY
-570 DLTITWNEY
+570 
-579 YERSKQA
+579 
-586 WKAQDMAAQSSKN
+586 
-599 IQIIDL
+599 
-605 SKEFC
+605 
-610 DKEKCYFTQ
+610 
-619 NNLPLFHDDDHMS
+619 
-632 WTASLKL
+632 
-639 TPIFKKEIFDKK
+639 

>member
-1 MQNNSFRYDING
+1 MHNKNFRYDING

-28 ITGFAAGFIGVDIFF
+28 IIGFAAGFIGVDIFF

-53 VIKNLEKENFSLLNF
+53 VIKSLDKGNFSLLKF

-81 VVSTILLILGWFLL
+81 VVSTIVLILGWFLVL
-95 LTVDYKALAKHTLS
+95 PTDYKALAKHTLS

-172 ILGIIISLILSIIIT
+172 ILGTIISLILSIIIT
-187 AKSASAGFF
+187 AKNPSAGFF

-233 AISCYIFSTNTL
+233 AISCYIFSTDTL
-245 WPGYNAILPV
+245 WPSYNAILPV
-255 LGAFLILLAH
+255 LGAFLILLAY
-265 QQDSIFTKGSV
+265 QQNSIFTKGSV

-303 NDDYIFITVGIIL
+303 NDDYIFITAGIIL

-332 RKKLSK
+332 RKKLSN
-338 LSTVKAYFLW
+338 LSIVKAYFLW

-354 LSLILTIIF
+354 LSLISIMIF
-363 KFDGIKNRFSNEIN
+363 KFDGVKNRFSNEIN

-382 INDFNPRRDECLG
+382 INDINPRRDECLG

-405 TYGSGP
+405 TYGDGP

-429 VNALPNN
+429 INALPNN

-447 PTVKNLKNINMPEYS
+447 PTVKNLKKTNMPEYS
-462 CGERVKDIIN
+462 CGERVKDIIY
-472 DIKTSYSTDIPVL
+472 DIKTNYSTDIPIL

-516 FDEKYYAQMR
+516 FDEEYYAQMR

-547 TPEAKKEIPNL
+547 TPEAKKEISNL

-586 WKAQDMAAQSSKN
+586 WKAQDMAAQSTKN

-605 SKEFC
+605 SREFC
-610 DKEKCYFTQ
+610 DNETCYFTQ
-619 NNLPLFHDDDHMS
+619 NNLPLFYDDDHMS

-639 TPIFKKEIFDKK
+639 APIFKKEIFDK

>member
-1 MQNNSFRYDING
+1 MHNKNFRYDING

-28 ITGFAAGFIGVDIFF
+28 IIGFAAGFIGVDIFF

-53 VIKNLEKENFSLLNF
+53 VIKSLDKGNFSLLKF

-81 VVSTILLILGWFLL
+81 VVSTIVLILGWFLVL
-95 LTVDYKALAKHTLS
+95 PTDYKALAKHTLS

-114 SNIVYWRESGY
+114 SNIVYWRESSY

-172 ILGIIISLILSIIIT
+172 ILGTIISLILSIIIT
-187 AKSASAGFF
+187 AKNPSAGFF

-233 AISCYIFSTNTL
+233 AISCYIFSTDTL
-245 WPGYNAILPV
+245 WPSYNAILPV

-265 QQDSIFTKGSV
+265 QQNSIFTKGSV

-303 NDDYIFITVGIIL
+303 NDDYIFITAGIIL

-332 RKKLSK
+332 RKKLSN
-338 LSTVKAYFLW
+338 LSIVKAYFLW

-354 LSLILTIIF
+354 LSLISIMIF
-363 KFDGIKNRFSNEIN
+363 KFDGVKNRFSNEIN

-382 INDFNPRRDECLG
+382 INDINPRRDECLG

-405 TYGSGP
+405 TYGDGP

-429 VNALPNN
+429 INALPNN
-436 TSLISFTISGC
+436 TSLISFTIGGC
-447 PTVKNLKNINMPEYS
+447 PTVKNLKKTNMPEYS

-472 DIKTSYSTDIPVL
+472 DIKTNYSTDIPIL

-516 FDEKYYAQMR
+516 FDEEYYAQMR

-547 TPEAKKEIPNL
+547 TPEAKKEISNL

-586 WKAQDMAAQSSKN
+586 WKAQDMAAQSAKN

-605 SKEFC
+605 SREFC
-610 DKEKCYFTQ
+610 DNETCYFTQ
-619 NNLPLFHDDDHMS
+619 NNLPLFYDDDHMS

-639 TPIFKKEIFDKK
+639 APIFKKEIFDK

>member
-1 MQNNSFRYDING
+1 MHNKNFRYDING

-28 ITGFAAGFIGVDIFF
+28 IIGFAAGFIGVDIFF

-53 VIKNLEKENFSLLNF
+53 VIKSLDKGNFSLLKF

-81 VVSTILLILGWFLL
+81 VVSTIVLILGWFLVL
-95 LTVDYKALAKHTLS
+95 PTDYKALAKHTLS

-172 ILGIIISLILSIIIT
+172 ILGTIISLILSIIIT
-187 AKSASAGFF
+187 AKNPSAGFF

-218 VPYKKPLEFIGFFLI
+218 VPYKKPLEFIGFFII
-233 AISCYIFSTNTL
+233 AISCYIFSTDTL
-245 WPGYNAILPV
+245 WPSYNAILPV

-265 QQDSIFTKGSV
+265 QQNSIFTKGSV

-303 NDDYIFITVGIIL
+303 NDDYIFITAGIIL

-332 RKKLSK
+332 RKKLSN
-338 LSTVKAYFLW
+338 LSIVKAYFLW

-354 LSLILTIIF
+354 LSLISIMIF
-363 KFDGIKNRFSNEIN
+363 KFDGVKNRFSNEIN

-382 INDFNPRRDECLG
+382 INDINPRRDECLG

-405 TYGSGP
+405 TYGDGP

-429 VNALPNN
+429 INALPNN

-447 PTVKNLKNINMPEYS
+447 PTVKNLKKTNMPEYS

-472 DIKTSYSTDIPVL
+472 DIKTNYSTDIPIL

-516 FDEKYYAQMR
+516 FDEEYYAQMR

-547 TPEAKKEIPNL
+547 TPEAKKEISNL

-586 WKAQDMAAQSSKN
+586 WKAQDMAAQSTKN

-605 SKEFC
+605 SREFC
-610 DKEKCYFTQ
+610 DNETCYFTQ
-619 NNLPLFHDDDHMS
+619 NNLPLFYDDDHMS

-639 TPIFKKEIFDKK
+639 APIFKKEIFDK

>member
-1 MQNNSFRYDING
+1 MQNSNFRYDING

-28 ITGFAAGFIGVDIFF
+28 ILGFSAGFIGVDIFF

-53 VIKNLEKENFSLLNF
+53 VIKSLERGDFSLLNF

-81 VVSTILLILGWFLL
+81 IVSTIVLILGWFFLL
-95 LTVDYKALAKHTLS
+95 PTDYKALAKHTLS

-147 YLVFPIIVALLYKIK
+147 YVVFPIIVALLYKIK

-172 ILGIIISLILSIIIT
+172 ILGTIISLILSIIIT
-187 AKSASAGFF
+187 AKSPSAGFF

-245 WPGYNAILPV
+245 WPSYNAILPV

-303 NDDYIFITVGIIL
+303 NDDYIFITAGIIL

-332 RKKLSK
+332 RKKLSN
-338 LSTVKAYFLW
+338 LSIVKAYFLW

-354 LSLILTIIF
+354 LSLISIMIF
-363 KFDGIKNRFSNEIN
+363 KFDGVKNRFSNEIN

-382 INDFNPRRDECLG
+382 INDINPRRDECLG

-405 TYGSGP
+405 TYGDGP

-429 VNALPNN
+429 INALPNN

-447 PTVKNLKNINMPEYS
+447 PTVKNLKKTNMPEYS

-472 DIKTSYSTDIPVL
+472 DIKTNYSTDIPIL

-516 FDEKYYAQMR
+516 FDEEYYAQMR

-547 TPEAKKEIPNL
+547 TPEAKKEISNL

-586 WKAQDMAAQSSKN
+586 WKAQDMAAQSTKN

-605 SKEFC
+605 SREFC
-610 DKEKCYFTQ
+610 DNETCYFTQ
-619 NNLPLFHDDDHMS
+619 NNLPLFYDDDHMS

-639 TPIFKKEIFDKK
+639 APIFKKEIFDK

>member
-1 MQNNSFRYDING
+1 MHNKNFRYDING

-28 ITGFAAGFIGVDIFF
+28 IIGFAAGFIGVDIFF

-53 VIKNLEKENFSLLNF
+53 VIKSLDKGNFSLLKF

-81 VVSTILLILGWFLL
+81 VVSTIVLILGWFLVL
-95 LTVDYKALAKHTLS
+95 PTDYKALAKHTLS

-114 SNIVYWRESGY
+114 SKIVYWRESGY

-172 ILGIIISLILSIIIT
+172 ILGTIISLILSIIIT
-187 AKSASAGFF
+187 AKNPSAGFF

-233 AISCYIFSTNTL
+233 AISCYIFSTDTL
-245 WPGYNAILPV
+245 WPSYNAILPV

-265 QQDSIFTKGSV
+265 QQNSIFTKGSV

-303 NDDYIFITVGIIL
+303 NDDYIFITAGIIL

-332 RKKLSK
+332 RKKLSN
-338 LSTVKAYFLW
+338 LSIVKAYFLW

-354 LSLILTIIF
+354 LSLISIMIF
-363 KFDGIKNRFSNEIN
+363 KFDGVKNRFSNEIN

-382 INDFNPRRDECLG
+382 INDINPRRDECLG

-405 TYGSGP
+405 TYGDGP

-429 VNALPNN
+429 INALPNN

-447 PTVKNLKNINMPEYS
+447 PTVKNLKKTNMPEYS

-472 DIKTSYSTDIPVL
+472 DIKTNYSTDIPIL

-516 FDEKYYAQMR
+516 FDEEYYAQMR

-547 TPEAKKEIPNL
+547 TPEAKKEISNL

-586 WKAQDMAAQSSKN
+586 WKAQDMAAQSTKN

-605 SKEFC
+605 SREFC
-610 DKEKCYFTQ
+610 DNETCYFTQ
-619 NNLPLFHDDDHMS
+619 NNLPLFYDDDHMS

-639 TPIFKKEIFDKK
+639 APIFKKEIFDK

>member
-1 MQNNSFRYDING
+1 MHNKNFRYDING

-28 ITGFAAGFIGVDIFF
+28 IIGFAAGFFGVDIFF

-53 VIKNLEKENFSLLNF
+53 VIKSLDKGNFSLLKF

-81 VVSTILLILGWFLL
+81 VVSTIVLILGWFLVL
-95 LTVDYKALAKHTLS
+95 PTDYKALAKHTLS

-172 ILGIIISLILSIIIT
+172 ILGTIISLILSIIIT
-187 AKSASAGFF
+187 AKNPSAGFF

-233 AISCYIFSTNTL
+233 AISCYIFSTDTL
-245 WPGYNAILPV
+245 WPSYNAILPV

-265 QQDSIFTKGSV
+265 QQNSIFTKGSV

-303 NDDYIFITVGIIL
+303 NDDYIFITAGIIL

-332 RKKLSK
+332 RKKLSN
-338 LSTVKAYFLW
+338 LSIVKAYFLW

-354 LSLILTIIF
+354 LSLISIMIF
-363 KFDGIKNRFSNEIN
+363 KFDGVKNRFSNEIN

-382 INDFNPRRDECLG
+382 INDINPRRDECLG

-405 TYGSGP
+405 TYGDGP

-429 VNALPNN
+429 INALPNN

-447 PTVKNLKNINMPEYS
+447 PTVKNLKKTNMPEYS

-472 DIKTSYSTDIPVL
+472 DIKTNYSTDIPIL

-516 FDEKYYAQMR
+516 FDEEYYAQMR

-547 TPEAKKEIPNL
+547 TPEAKKEISNL
-558 AAKIFKYHLPTQ
+558 AAKIFKFHLPTQ

-586 WKAQDMAAQSSKN
+586 WKAQDMAAQSTKN

-605 SKEFC
+605 SREFC
-610 DKEKCYFTQ
+610 DNETCYFTQ
-619 NNLPLFHDDDHMS
+619 NNLPLFYDDDHMS

-639 TPIFKKEIFDKK
+639 APIFKKEIFDK